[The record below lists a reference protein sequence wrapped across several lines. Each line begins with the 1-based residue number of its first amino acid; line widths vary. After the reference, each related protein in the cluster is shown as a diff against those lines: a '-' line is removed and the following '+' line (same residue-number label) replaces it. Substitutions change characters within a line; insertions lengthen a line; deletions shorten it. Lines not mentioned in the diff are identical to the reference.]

1 MTKSSIIQIAEYAI
15 TLQSMRQDILHIQD
29 QEQKIF
35 DEIPETYENSV
46 IREIMLEDIDS
57 LNDVFEGIDAALDS
71 LRAILH
77 NNK

>member
-1 MTKSSIIQIAEYAI
+1 
-15 TLQSMRQDILHIQD
+15 MRQDILHIQD

>member
-77 NNK
+77 NNR

>member
-1 MTKSSIIQIAEYAI
+1 M
-15 TLQSMRQDILHIQD
+15 TLQSMRQDLIYLQK
-29 QEQKIF
+29 QEDDAFERMPDK
-35 DEIPETYENSV
+35 EENSV

-57 LNDVFEGIDAALDS
+57 LNDVVEGVEMALDN